1 MIIVAFILI
10 AMLFV
15 AGAKIVHLM
24 LVSGMG
30 ATAACLY
37 VFSTEFRKQR
47 LLIFLD
53 PWQDSLGKG
62 WQIIQSLY
70 AISSGGLFGVGL
82 GQGVQKYMYISEPH
96 NDFILATWAEE
107 TGLFGVLLIIL
118 FFGIF
123 VWRGIIIS
131 MRARDRFR
139 KTSSNWNNVY
149 DWNTSPFKYS
159 GCFFINACYW
169 NIFTIL

>member
-1 MIIVAFILI
+1 
-10 AMLFV
+10 MLFI
-15 AGAKIVHLM
+15 AGAKIIHLM

-30 ATAACLY
+30 IAAAAMY

-70 AISSGGLFGVGL
+70 ALSSGGLFGVGL

-107 TGLFGVLLIIL
+107 MGLFGVLVIIL
-118 FFGIF
+118 LFGIF

-131 MRARDRFR
+131 MRAQDRFR
-139 KTSSNWNNVY
+139 KTCCNWNYLN
-149 DWNTSPFKYS
+149 DRNSSIFKYCC
-159 GCFFINACYW
+159 CFFFNASYW
-169 NIFTIL
+169 NFTSIL